1 MSYAWVDVGNG
12 RQVYRKIETSVPK
25 RSHLAAPMINSDTMS
40 ETQSMLDG
48 KIYTSKSRLRQ
59 TYREAGVVEVGD
71 DPQRFKRERP
81 TPDRK
86 KIRETIRKAASDFN
100 NGRRFDP
107 KPVQA

>member
-1 MSYAWVDVGNG
+1 MSEYAWFDLDG
-12 RQVYRKIETSVPK
+12 RKVFRKIETARPK
-25 RSHLAAPMINSDTMS
+25 RSHLCAPSINSDTMS

-48 KIYTSKSRLRQ
+48 KVYTSKAKLRQ
-59 TYREAGVVEVGD
+59 TYREAGVVEVGN

-81 TPDRK
+81 EPDRK
-86 KIRETIRKAASDFN
+86 VIRETIRKAASDFN